1 MPTTAALP
9 PDVREQRDPA
19 RAQLAEL
26 AEVVEQIGST
36 SSVQDRLMA
45 QRLALWKALRA
56 LDPPVSWADMARVCG
71 ISEVTIIQA
80 VQGRKPKG
88 DGS

>member
-1 MPTTAALP
+1 MPATLP
-9 PDVREQRDPA
+9 DDVREERPEALD
-19 RAQLAEL
+19 QLVQL

-36 SSVQDRLMA
+36 ESVRERLMVE
-45 QRLALWKALRA
+45 RLGLWKTLRG

-80 VQGRKPKG
+80 VNGRKAKP
-88 DGS
+88 S